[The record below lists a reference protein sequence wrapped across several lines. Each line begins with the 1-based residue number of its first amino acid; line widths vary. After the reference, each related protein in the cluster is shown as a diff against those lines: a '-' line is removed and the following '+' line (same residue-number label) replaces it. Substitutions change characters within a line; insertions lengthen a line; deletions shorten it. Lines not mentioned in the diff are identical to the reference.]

1 MEVNTIYYTG
11 QLVSTLIGSDILTKA
26 ISDSAGTIYNLLYG
40 LVDNGDPELDRVLDE
55 LDVHAQMKC
64 VDSLTQ
70 TLDSNT
76 ITKTLHLCLEQLHE
90 IICRIRE
97 DLRQIRSNMEIHRNR
112 YFSSYRRPQNIDQ
125 IQNLRRHKHTL
136 DLRMDMLIKV
146 IQIEQLPKVTA
157 VRHPRHSISS
167 GGTHAIQDISTTPI
181 RQESPWVHVEKIKC
195 KRD

>member
-1 MEVNTIYYTG
+1 MQANTIYYTG

-64 VDSLTQ
+64 VDSVTQ

-97 DLRQIRSNMEIHRNR
+97 DLRQIRNNMEVHRKR
-112 YFSSYRRPQNIDQ
+112 YFSSYRRPQNTDQ

-136 DLRMDMLIKV
+136 DQRMDMLIKV
-146 IQIEQLPKVTA
+146 IHIEQLHKVTTPL
-157 VRHPRHSISS
+157 RSLSS
-167 GGTHAIQDISTTPI
+167 GGTHTIQDIRTTPI
-181 RQESPWVHVEKIKC
+181 RQESPWIHVEKIKC